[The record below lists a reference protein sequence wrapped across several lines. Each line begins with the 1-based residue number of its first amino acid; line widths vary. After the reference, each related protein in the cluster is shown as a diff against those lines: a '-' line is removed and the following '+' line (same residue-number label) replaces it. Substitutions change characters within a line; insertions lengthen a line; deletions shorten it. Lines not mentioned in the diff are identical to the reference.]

1 MEGLNS
7 PIRLATST
15 SDGMVW
21 TLRRNC
27 SITPLQLG
35 ICFGSLSL
43 LSLVVGLFFWLQ
55 GAVLVLPF
63 AALELLALGVAFLIH
78 ARHAADRECIS
89 VRGGELVVEVE
100 RAGRVERSE
109 FVRDWVRIEADR
121 RRGLVEVKG
130 GGRSVRV
137 GRFLRTDLHP
147 LLARELRQAVNGA
160 RASLANAPVE

>member
-1 MEGLNS
+1 MEGLNN
-7 PIRLATST
+7 PIQLATST
-15 SDGMVW
+15 ADGMVW

-27 SITPLQLG
+27 SITPIQLG
-35 ICFGSLSL
+35 MCFVGLSL
-43 LSLVVGLFFWLQ
+43 VSLVVGLFFWLQ

-121 RRGLVEVKG
+121 SRGLVEVKG

-160 RASLANAPVE
+160 RASLANAPDE

>member
-1 MEGLNS
+1 MEGLNN
-7 PIRLATST
+7 PIQLATST
-15 SDGMVW
+15 ADGMVW

-27 SITPLQLG
+27 SITPIQLG
-35 ICFGSLSL
+35 MCFGGLSL
-43 LSLVVGLFFWLQ
+43 VSLVVGLFFWLQ

-121 RRGLVEVKG
+121 SRGLVEVKG

-147 LLARELRQAVNGA
+147 LLASELRQAVNGA
-160 RASLANAPVE
+160 RASLANAPDE

>member
-1 MEGLNS
+1 VEGFKN

-15 SDGMVW
+15 ADGLVW
-21 TLRRNC
+21 TLQRNC
-27 SITPLQLG
+27 SVTPAQLG
-35 ICFGSLSL
+35 ICFGSLCL

-78 ARHAADRECIS
+78 ARHAADRERIS

-121 RRGLVEVKG
+121 RRGLVEVTG

-147 LLARELRQAVNGA
+147 LLARELRQAVSGA
-160 RASLANAPVE
+160 QVSLANARVE